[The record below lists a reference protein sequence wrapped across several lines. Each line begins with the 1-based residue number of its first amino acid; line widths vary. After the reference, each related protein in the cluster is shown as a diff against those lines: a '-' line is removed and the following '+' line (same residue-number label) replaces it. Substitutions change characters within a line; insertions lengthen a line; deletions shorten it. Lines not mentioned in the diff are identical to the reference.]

1 MQYETVHDRDTSYYR
16 THGVPPNAS
25 IASGNGD
32 TTAGCNED
40 EKERRDASWWKEKE
54 RWGIGG
60 ERERESDV
68 ERRKIEKWER
78 KETEGQNEGS
88 ERRQR
93 EVNDYV
99 ARVR

>member
-40 EKERRDASWWKEKE
+40 EKERGDASWWKEKE

-60 ERERESDV
+60 EREREK
-68 ERRKIEKWER
+68 ERRR
-78 KETEGQNEGS
+78 KEKDREMGTERNGRT
-88 ERRQR
+88 EREIGTETERS
-93 EVNDYV
+93 
-99 ARVR
+99 

>member
-1 MQYETVHDRDTSYYR
+1 MVE
-16 THGVPPNAS
+16 GKGAM
-25 IASGNGD
+25 GNRGR
-32 TTAGCNED
+32 ER
-40 EKERRDASWWKEKE
+40 EKERK
-54 RWGIGG
+54 
-60 ERERESDV
+60 SDV

-78 KETEGQNEGS
+78 KETEGQNERS

>member
-1 MQYETVHDRDTSYYR
+1 MVE
-16 THGVPPNAS
+16 GKGAMGN
-25 IASGNGD
+25 SG
-32 TTAGCNED
+32 
-40 EKERRDASWWKEKE
+40 
-54 RWGIGG
+54 
-60 ERERESDV
+60 RERKSDV

-78 KETEGQNEGS
+78 KETEGQNERS